1 MRKVGAL
8 FIFLILLATLVVGCS
23 STQTGVTA
31 TAATAPTVAGSVP
44 ATVPAATAS
53 VTNPTVGSTAAIAD
67 GKTLLETRCTACHTL
82 ARVVTVKASAAQWK
96 QTVDMMIQRGAVLTP
111 DEETVLVQYL
121 ADNFK

>member
-31 TAATAPTVAGSVP
+31 TPAIAPTAAGSVP
-44 ATVPAATAS
+44 ATMPAATAS
-53 VTNPTVGSTAAIAD
+53 VTNPTGGSTAAIAD